1 MQVEL
6 SGLAHR
12 YGEGAALF
20 TGLDLVLVPGRTYAV
35 TGPSGS
41 GKSTL
46 LAILAGMLQPWEGDV
61 RSEGVRQVRWV
72 FQNPFGVSRRSVLDH
87 VALGLLLRGWRRK
100 DAIPEADRLLDEF
113 GLGDRAHLPFAAL
126 SGGEAQRLMLARAVA
141 CAPHLLLVD
150 EPTAQLDQVTAQG
163 VNACLGR
170 IADRGTIVVVA
181 THDRG
186 TRDACTD
193 VVDLSQFRPR
203 HP

>member
-6 SGLAHR
+6 SGLGHR

-35 TGPSGS
+35 TGSSGS

-46 LAILAGMLQPWEGDV
+46 LAILAGMLQPWAGDV

-72 FQNPFGVSRRSVLDH
+72 FQNPSGVPRRSVLDH
-87 VALGLLLRGWRRK
+87 VVLGLLLRGWRRK

-170 IADRGTIVVVA
+170 IANRGAIVVVA

>member
-1 MQVEL
+1 MRVEL
-6 SGLAHR
+6 SRLEHR
-12 YGEGAALF
+12 YGDGPALF
-20 TGLDLVLVPGRTYAV
+20 SGLDLVLVPGRTYAV

-46 LAILAGMLQPWEGDV
+46 LAILAGMLQPRGGGV
-61 RSEGVRQVRWV
+61 RSEGVRHVRWV
-72 FQNPFGVSRRSVLDH
+72 FQNPFGVARRSVLDH
-87 VALGLLLRGWRRK
+87 VVLGLLLRGWRRK
-100 DAIPEADRLLDEF
+100 DAAPAAHRLLDEF

-126 SGGEAQRLMLARAVA
+126 SGGEAQRLMLARAIA

-163 VNACLGR
+163 VSACLGR
-170 IADRGTIVVVA
+170 TADRGAIVVVA

-193 VVDLSQFRPR
+193 VVDLSRYRPR